1 MTTNFNVEVLL
12 DFVLLAADAS
22 RVPMPRNTV
31 SMRASDK
38 NADTKILFFVFV
50 MLFLLINFDFDFVFV
65 LKGLRRFLLTLICF
79 LLLPMHI
86 GYLLKERFIKIR
98 LSFLV
103 RQAISI

>member
-1 MTTNFNVEVLL
+1 MVV
-12 DFVLLAADAS
+12 AADAVN
-22 RVPMPRNTV
+22 VPNPRNTV
-31 SMRASDK
+31 STRRSEA

-50 MLFLLINFDFDFVFV
+50 MLFLLIHFKFDFV
-65 LKGLRRFLLTLICF
+65 LILRGLRRFLLTLICF

-86 GYLLKERFIKIR
+86 GYLLKKGFIKIR

>member
-1 MTTNFNVEVLL
+1 MVV
-12 DFVLLAADAS
+12 AAEAVK
-22 RVPMPRNTV
+22 VPNPRNTV
-31 SMRASDK
+31 STRRSDA

-50 MLFLLINFDFDFVFV
+50 MLFLLIHFNFDFDFDLV
-65 LKGLRRFLLTLICF
+65 LRGLRRFLLTLFYF

-86 GYLLKERFIKIR
+86 GYLLKKGFIKIR